1 MSRKSIEK
9 VGEMRTSNITIVVGI
24 GTGII
29 FVAATVLYIV
39 FSGIRDEIIF
49 TLSAF
54 VGWGAVYSAYFV
66 GETLRVQIEQKNM
79 DLRQQRIDRS
89 FALKGEFDEPQLIEF
104 RTKVENMV
112 RKIREEHLGM
122 EDEECSQALYER
134 IANDPEMLTAARS
147 ILNKMESASL
157 AVQFGNADELV
168 LYRDL
173 SVIIVNT
180 YRNLEFFVGMRRKR
194 EDVYN
199 AKRAFRETEKLVES
213 WEKRRLLS
221 TGEEVSE

>member
-1 MSRKSIEK
+1 MSKRSLGK
-9 VGEMRTSNITIVVGI
+9 VGEMRTSNRTIVVGI
-24 GTGII
+24 GTGIVFIVATI
-29 FVAATVLYIV
+29 FYVI
-39 FSGIRDEIIF
+39 FSDMRDEIIF
-49 TLSAF
+49 ILSAF

-66 GETLRVQIEQKNM
+66 GETLRVQIKQKNM

-104 RTKVENMV
+104 RTRVENMV
-112 RKIREEHLGM
+112 RKIREEHAGM
-122 EDEECSQALYER
+122 EDEECSQVLYEK
-134 IANDPEMLTAARS
+134 IANDAEMLTAARS

-199 AKRAFRETEKLVES
+199 ARRAFCETEKLVES
-213 WEKRRLLS
+213 WEKRILLS
-221 TGEEVSE
+221 TGEEVPE